1 MIGVEMFAY
10 LDAGTGSL
18 IIQSIVGIAAGVAV
32 FGRRTLSTAVHKVR
46 GVFSKSDTTDATP
59 KKDAAKK

>member
-1 MIGVEMFAY
+1 MHIVTHFAY

-32 FGRRTLSTAVHKVR
+32 FGRRVIGTMVHKVKS
-46 GVFSKSDTTDATP
+46 VFSHGNKSE
-59 KKDAAKK
+59 